1 MTETPQHTLADE
13 QPPFPPT
20 SARGPFAGRRGPLRR
35 SLTDRKVAGV
45 AGGLGRYL
53 DIDPTIVRVVLVVM
67 CFFGGAGFVAY
78 GAAWA
83 LVPEDGREEGNIP
96 LTAGTRNAL
105 LVAAGVV
112 ALLLLLG
119 DGMGGIG
126 FPWPVVVV
134 GAVVL
139 AVVVLRD
146 HDRPRA
152 GAPVQ
157 QVQPGVPP
165 TEPSPFPPGPPP
177 PPWTPAGQVP
187 PPPQR
192 PGRTRRGPLLF
203 GFTLALV
210 ALALGGLGLY
220 DVAGGDVVASAY
232 PALALAVVGLMLV
245 VGSVVGRAGGL
256 VLLGLLAALALAVT
270 SVVHAVGGLDQ
281 PNGERLRA
289 VPLHAV
295 DVPQSYE
302 ISNGRVVVDLSRLR
316 DPGALDGRSLDV
328 RAGAGELVVVL
339 PHGLRT
345 DVGAEISGPGQID
358 LPGRTTGGI
367 DSTADRTVGSGSGL
381 FTLDTHLFAGHID
394 VRSPR

>member
-13 QPPFPPT
+13 QPPTPPD
-20 SARGPFAGRRGPLRR
+20 SARGPFAGRRGALRR
-35 SLTDRKVAGV
+35 SVTDRKVAGV

-53 DIDPTIVRVVLVVM
+53 DIDPTVLRVVLVVL

-83 LVPEDGREEGNIP
+83 LVPLEGREQGTIP
-96 LTAGTRNAL
+96 LAPGTRNAL

-112 ALLLLLG
+112 ALCLLVG
-119 DGMGGIG
+119 DGWGGIG
-126 FPWPVVVV
+126 FPWPVLVV

-139 AVVVLRD
+139 AVVVLRER
-146 HDRPRA
+146 DRD
-152 GAPVQ
+152 
-157 QVQPGVPP
+157 VPAAEATDP
-165 TEPSPFPPGPPP
+165 ATEPFAPGQPPA
-177 PPWTPAGQVP
+177 PPWMPSGQVP
-187 PPPQR
+187 PPSR
-192 PGRTRRGPLLF
+192 PARSRRGPLLF

-220 DVAGGDVVASAY
+220 DVAGGHVVPSAY

-256 VLLGLLAALALAVT
+256 VLLGLLAALALGVT
-270 SVVHAVGGLDQ
+270 SVVHAAGGLDQ
-281 PNGERLRA
+281 PSGERLRA
-289 VPLHAV
+289 VPLRAV

-302 ISNGRVVVDLSRLR
+302 VSNGRVVVDLSRLR
-316 DPGALDGRSLDV
+316 DPGALDGRTLDV

-339 PHGLRT
+339 PRRVRT

-367 DSTADRTVGSGSGL
+367 DSTAERTVGSGHGL
-381 FTLDTHLFAGHID
+381 FALDTHLFAGHID
-394 VRSPR
+394 VRNPR